1 MATGFVNGRGQFLT
15 PHRIHTSWPITKK
28 LVASGY
34 VGDPYEYAKFGA
46 NPSMGGFWANGWNMT
61 KNYLFLYTFSREL
74 TYRPGPSTDFH
85 AWWFKWCELVQG
97 CAFWGFAI
105 LLPILGVQY
114 PQNPIFGGM
123 NRRFQAKRAKYWK
136 LHVIETTASIST
148 KFCTMSGHRG
158 WSQSC
163 PVNPKWQTAT
173 ILKKKPLNC
182 HISATIWWILMKF
195 GRMTHIVPIQ
205 WIYH

>member
-1 MATGFVNGRGQFLT
+1 MGEDNFWPPTESTPLDQSPKNWLLVVTSAT
-15 PHRIHTSWPITKK
+15 PTSMPN
-28 LVASGY
+28 LVQIRPWGASGRM
-34 VGDPYEYAKFGA
+34 DEI
-46 NPSMGGFWANGWNMT
+46 WQ

-85 AWWFKWCELVQG
+85 AWWFKWCELMQG